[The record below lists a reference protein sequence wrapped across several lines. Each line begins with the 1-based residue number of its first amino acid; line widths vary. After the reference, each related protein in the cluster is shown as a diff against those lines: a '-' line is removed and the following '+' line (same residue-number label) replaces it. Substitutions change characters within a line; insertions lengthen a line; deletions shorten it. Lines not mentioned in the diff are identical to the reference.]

1 MKREP
6 SVKQQVAKRA
16 PLVVA
21 SVIAVFG
28 VLAMAVVDHGPW
40 NKPHLQTAEVNY
52 STTDAAARA
61 VGAKVTPTQPK
72 PELEPVAPGPKPV
85 QPVNPATP

>member
-6 SVKQQVAKRA
+6 SVKQQLSKRV

-21 SVIAVFG
+21 SAVAVCG
-28 VLAMAVVDHGPW
+28 VLAILVVDHGPW
-40 NKPHLQTAEVNY
+40 NKPHVRTAEVHY
-52 STTDAAARA
+52 GSTAAAAHA

-72 PELEPVAPGPKPV
+72 LALEPEAPGPKPA
-85 QPVNPATP
+85 QPANPAQ

>member
-1 MKREP
+1 MKRER
-6 SVKQQVAKRA
+6 SVKQQLSKRA

-21 SVIAVFG
+21 SAVATFG

-40 NKPHLQTAEVNY
+40 SKPTIHTAEVNY

-61 VGAKVTPTQPK
+61 AGAKVTPTPAK
-72 PELEPVAPGPKPV
+72 PALEPVAPGPKPA
-85 QPVNPATP
+85 QPVNPAQ